1 VPVIAA
7 VSAVGRR
14 EWSRALAILEPVK
27 PYDHAA
33 WAEFWPAYLRGQAQ
47 MGLKRAD
54 LATAEFQAILNHR
67 GEAPVS
73 QLYAL
78 AQLGVGRA
86 AALGGDVD
94 KARQA
99 YDGFL
104 DLWRA
109 ADQALPLLREARAE
123 RSRLH

>member
-1 VPVIAA
+1 
-7 VSAVGRR
+7 
-14 EWSRALAILEPVK
+14 
-27 PYDHAA
+27 
-33 WAEFWPAYLRGQAQ
+33 

-54 LATAEFQAILNHR
+54 LATAEFQSILDHR

-78 AQLGVGRA
+78 AQLGIARA
-86 AALGGDVD
+86 AVLGGDVD

-104 DLWRA
+104 NLWRC
-109 ADQALPLLREARAE
+109 ADPALPLLREARAE

>member
-1 VPVIAA
+1 
-7 VSAVGRR
+7 
-14 EWSRALAILEPVK
+14 VK

-33 WAEFWPAYLRGQAQ
+33 FAEFWPAYLRGQAHL
-47 MGLKRAD
+47 GLKSAD
-54 LATAEFQAILNHR
+54 QATAEFQSILDHR

-78 AQLGVGRA
+78 AQLGVARA
-86 AALGGDVD
+86 AVLGGNVD
-94 KARQA
+94 KARQT

-104 DLWRA
+104 ELWRG
-109 ADQALPLLREARAE
+109 ADPALPLLREARAE

>member
-1 VPVIAA
+1 
-7 VSAVGRR
+7 
-14 EWSRALAILEPVK
+14 
-27 PYDHAA
+27 
-33 WAEFWPAYLRGQAQ
+33 

-54 LATAEFQAILNHR
+54 LATTEFQSILDHR

-78 AQLGVGRA
+78 AQLGVARA
-86 AALGGDVD
+86 AVQSGDVD

-104 DLWRA
+104 NLWRG
-109 ADQALPLLREARAE
+109 ADAALPLLREARAE